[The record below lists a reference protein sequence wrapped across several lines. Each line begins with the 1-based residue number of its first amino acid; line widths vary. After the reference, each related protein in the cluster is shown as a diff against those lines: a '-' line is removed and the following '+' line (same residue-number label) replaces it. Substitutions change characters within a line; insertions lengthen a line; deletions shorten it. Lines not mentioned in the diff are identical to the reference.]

1 MLNGLTPPESKVNN
15 THSWYTMIY
24 LSTLFVWK
32 NFAWIFEVVSP
43 AFKPAWCLWLFLT
56 FRKCRG
62 GYPYLEDPRANAR
75 ILCIAR
81 DALQSLAHGLLG
93 GRYINLLVPLR
104 SRFKY
109 QKVHPFRYIYIWYMI
124 YVYIIYNVYIVCVYI
139 YILYVCI
146 YFSLDDRCPCR
157 VFDSRS

>member
-1 MLNGLTPPESKVNN
+1 MNG
-15 THSWYTMIY
+15 
-24 LSTLFVWK
+24 
-32 NFAWIFEVVSP
+32 
-43 AFKPAWCLWLFLT
+43 WCLSLFLM

-81 DALQSLAHGLLG
+81 DALQSLAHGLPG

-109 QKVHPFRYIYIWYMI
+109 QKVHPFINIYIYII
-124 YVYIIYNVYIVCVYI
+124 YDMYVYNVYIVCIYI

-146 YFSLDDRCPCR
+146 FFSLDDRLDVPVEYLIQGLNLVDLR
-157 VFDSRS
+157 YPSLNKS